1 MAGKMN
7 ARLILVPNRHD
18 ARVGRRSEL
27 MLWEETRETFSR
39 YGLVTPKIN
48 SRADMERFCTLSD
61 LDGQLE
67 VTQAAF
73 DTIFKDIFGH
83 IEANQSNFFNS
94 STSGSASRNFS
105 GISSLRRYV
114 ATPIGLA

>member
-1 MAGKMN
+1 MGCKMN

-27 MLWEETRETFSR
+27 LLWEETRETFSR

-48 SRADMERFCTLSD
+48 MWADLYRFCTLSE

-67 VTQAAF
+67 VWQAAF
-73 DTIFKDIFGH
+73 DTIFKEIFGH
-83 IEANQSNFFNS
+83 IEAD
-94 STSGSASRNFS
+94 TEK
-105 GISSLRRYV
+105 
-114 ATPIGLA
+114 